1 MYQYEYPRPAF
12 TADVVVWQV
21 DESASSLSLL
31 LIERAH
37 DPFAGCCALPGGFVD
52 ANEDLPIAAARE
64 LAEETQL
71 TDLRLVQL
79 QSFGTPHRDPRGWT
93 VTVVYQTILP
103 FGEQQ
108 PQPASDA
115 RTLAWYSL
123 DTLPDMAFDHALII
137 ATAARHFYVLLQAGI
152 CTFLPQSWT
161 KQQEKICLQA
171 LEQFLA
177 QQDEA

>member
-21 DESASSLSLL
+21 DESTSSLSLL

-79 QSFGTPHRDPRGWT
+79 QSFGAPHRDPRGWT

-108 PQPASDA
+108 PEPASDA
-115 RTLAWYSL
+115 RTLAWYPL
-123 DTLPDMAFDHALII
+123 DALPDMAFDHAIII